1 MLDREHYLYLCST
14 AVGQPICYRITT
26 VLHDDDGNMH
36 PMLMFGI
43 SKLGELERAEA
54 ARKDTLNLLR

>member
-1 MLDREHYLYLCST
+1 MCS
-14 AVGQPICYRITT
+14 RIDTI
-26 VLHDDDGNMH
+26 LHDDDCNMH